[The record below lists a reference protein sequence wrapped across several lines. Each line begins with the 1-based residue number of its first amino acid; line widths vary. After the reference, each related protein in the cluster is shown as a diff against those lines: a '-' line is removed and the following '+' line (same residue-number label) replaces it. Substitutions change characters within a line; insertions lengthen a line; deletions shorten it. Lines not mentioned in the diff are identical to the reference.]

1 MPWAE
6 LRPARSFEDGSIKER
21 VKIAMNLKKP
31 AFWFVIVAVAFCIVV
46 GVSFLTK
53 SKDYG
58 PTVGNPQMLE
68 VPGVEWLA
76 TPDEVKEA
84 LNITEEQI
92 FAETTTSG
100 YVLEM
105 YVTDLTFYGRDIV
118 LAKFDFGFG
127 PKGDTELQKALV
139 FFSEDTDINKLEK
152 ELVEIY
158 GPSKSES
165 DIRSLYD
172 DNIDRVKRIGPS
184 MFPLETSAQNEIAYN
199 AHDGNPFQDALDD
212 PDYMIRHWVTENGL
226 SILPEEV
233 VEYFK
238 SVEADEIPQ
247 NEDALMAMLD
257 HIPWITIT
265 MSNRNATTIHWNA
278 KGTPNELYRLFTNN
292 YIQFEAKLLAEYIHA
307 SIE

>member
-1 MPWAE
+1 
-6 LRPARSFEDGSIKER
+6 
-21 VKIAMNLKKP
+21 MNLKKP

-127 PKGDTELQKALV
+127 SDGDTELQKALV
-139 FFSEDTDINKLEK
+139 FFSEDTDMNKLEK

-172 DNIDRVKRIGPS
+172 NNIDRVKRIGPS

-247 NEDALMAMLD
+247 DEDALMAMLD

-278 KGTPNELYRLFTNN
+278 KGTPNELYRLYTNN

>member
-1 MPWAE
+1 
-6 LRPARSFEDGSIKER
+6 
-21 VKIAMNLKKP
+21 MNSKKP
-31 AFWFVIVAVAFCIVV
+31 AFWIVIGAIALCVVVAVI
-46 GVSFLTK
+46 FLTNP
-53 SKDYG
+53 KDCG

-68 VPGVEWLA
+68 VPGVEWLD

-118 LAKFDFGFG
+118 LAKFDFWFG
-127 PKGDTELQKALV
+127 PNGDTELQKALV
-139 FFSEDTDINKLEK
+139 FFSEDTDMNKLEK

-172 DNIDRVKRIGPS
+172 NNIDRVKRIGPS
-184 MFPLETSAQNEIAYN
+184 MFPLETSAQNEFAYN

-212 PDYMIRHWVTENGL
+212 PDYMLKHWVTENGL

-238 SVEADEIPQ
+238 SVEDDEIPQ
-247 NEDALMAMLD
+247 DEDALMAMLD

-278 KGTPNELYRLFTNN
+278 KGTPNELYRLYTNN